1 MITVMRNIL
10 QSLNGR
16 ITGLSSVDSLV
27 KDKIAC
33 AVSSDTLWSCCENN
47 ADNAMYVRMSD
58 GNTNNNNKSGSYVV
72 RAVAAL
78 GEEELTGWVDAFID
92 CLRHKRSSKDCAD
105 YLVGNFEWD
114 LWLLIYEVST
124 RTYHPGTSKCF
135 IVKRP
140 RYREVFAASF
150 RDRVAQHWASNRMEP
165 LMEDRY
171 NEMSNVT
178 YNCRKGYGTW
188 KAIEKAHQY
197 SRPDL
202 TLGKYDLKGFFMS
215 IDKELLLRLAR
226 AFLME
231 QYTGDDKDT
240 LLWLLE
246 VIIMH
251 EPQKDCA
258 RCSPAWM
265 WNRLPKEK
273 SLFHGDG
280 RHGIAIGNISS
291 QLLANFLLS
300 FFDEMILGLD
310 REHVAAYIRF
320 VDDFEIYADSKE
332 FLKGLRPRMERW
344 LAENLHVKLHPSKVY
359 LQRADRSVKFVGTVI
374 KSGRVYTSKK
384 MVGDAYNAMLRL
396 DEAALYCWHVQ
407 SPENAKRLG
416 DAVSTIN
423 SYLGSMKHTLSYGIR
438 RKIFDRASWLWKC
451 CYVSDRFTV
460 VRIRKE
466 FLETH
471 ILFIKD
477 RTDYETSKREIKARA
492 RYACKGVR
500 TTKAHHR
507 GEPGTKRGWN
517 VELRG
522 DRTARECVGP

>member
-1 MITVMRNIL
+1 MSTLVDDIL
-10 QSLNGR
+10 HSLNGR
-16 ITGLSSVDSLV
+16 VTGLSSVGSLV
-27 KDKIAC
+27 KDKTAHAIRQEN
-33 AVSSDTLWSCCENN
+33 DGNN
-47 ADNAMYVRMSD
+47 AWNVNSNGNVDNW
-58 GNTNNNNKSGSYVV
+58 NKNNQNAV

-78 GEEELTGWVDAFID
+78 GEEERVGWVEAFMD
-92 CLRHKRSSKDCAD
+92 CMRKKRTTKGCND
-105 YLVGNFEWD
+105 YLVGDFESD
-114 LWLLIYEVST
+114 LWMLIYEVSE
-124 RTYHPGTSKCF
+124 RIYKPGTSKCF

-165 LMEDRY
+165 LIEDRY

-215 IDKELLLRLAR
+215 IDKELLLKLVNTFIKER
-226 AFLME
+226 
-231 QYTGDDKDT
+231 YTGKDKDT

-273 SLFHGDG
+273 SLFYGDG

-300 FFDEMILGLD
+300 FFDEMILGLN

-384 MVGDAYNAMLRL
+384 MVGDAYKAARKL
-396 DEAALYCWHVQ
+396 DEVALYCYHIP
-407 SPENAKRLG
+407 SSKNARRLEKT
-416 DAVSTIN
+416 VSTMN
-423 SYLGSMKHTLSYGIR
+423 SYLGSMSHTQSYGIR
-438 RKIFDRASWLWKC
+438 RKIISRMVWLWKC
-451 CYVSDRFTV
+451 CYVDKHFTV
-460 VRIRKE
+460 VKIKRQYKE
-466 FLETH
+466 TY
-471 ILFIKD
+471 ILYIKD
-477 RTDYETSKREIKARA
+477 KQDYETSKREIEARA
-492 RYACKGVR
+492 HYAGKGVR

-507 GEPGTKRGWN
+507 GEHDR
-517 VELRG
+517 ERRRDIRLRG
-522 DRTARECVGP
+522 DRTACECVES

>member
-1 MITVMRNIL
+1 MSTLVDDIL
-10 QSLNGR
+10 HSLNGR
-16 ITGLSSVDSLV
+16 VTGLSSVGSLV
-27 KDKIAC
+27 KDKTAHAIRQEN
-33 AVSSDTLWSCCENN
+33 DGNN
-47 ADNAMYVRMSD
+47 AWNVNSNGNVNNWNKNNQNA
-58 GNTNNNNKSGSYVV
+58 V

-78 GEEELTGWVDAFID
+78 GEEERVGWVEAFMD
-92 CLRHKRSSKDCAD
+92 CMRKKRTTKGCND
-105 YLVGNFEWD
+105 YIVGDFESD
-114 LWLLIYEVST
+114 LWMLIYEVST
-124 RTYHPGTSKCF
+124 RTYKPGTSKCF

-150 RDRVAQHWASNRMEP
+150 RDRVAQQWASNRMEP

-171 NEMSNVT
+171 NEMGNVT

-188 KAIEKAHQY
+188 KAIEEARRY

-215 IDKELLLRLAR
+215 IDKELLLRLTR
-226 AFLME
+226 TFLME

-251 EPQKDCA
+251 EPQKDCV
-258 RCSPAWM
+258 RCSPVWM
-265 WNRLPKEK
+265 WDRLPKEK

-280 RHGIAIGNISS
+280 RHGIAIGNISP

-300 FFDEMILGLD
+300 FFDEMILGLN
-310 REHVAAYIRF
+310 REYVAAYIRF

-344 LAENLHVKLHPSKVY
+344 LAENLHVKLYPRKVY

-374 KSGRVYTSKK
+374 KSGRAYTSKK
-384 MVGDAYNAMLRL
+384 MVGDAYNVMLRL

-416 DAVSTIN
+416 DAVSTMN

-438 RKIFDRASWLWKC
+438 RKIFGRASWMWKY

-477 RTDYETSKREIKARA
+477 RLDYETSKREIKARTGNTHA
-492 RYACKGVR
+492 GLR
-500 TTKAHHR
+500 TAKANHR
-507 GEPGTKRGWN
+507 GEHDRERRRD
-517 VELRG
+517 VRLRG
-522 DRTARECVGP
+522 DRTARECVGS

>member
-1 MITVMRNIL
+1 MSTLVDDIL
-10 QSLNGR
+10 HSLNGR
-16 ITGLSSVDSLV
+16 VTGLCTVDSLV
-27 KDKIAC
+27 KDKAAHAIC
-33 AVSSDTLWSCCENN
+33 QENDGNN
-47 ADNAMYVRMSD
+47 AWNVNSNGNVNNWNKNNQNA
-58 GNTNNNNKSGSYVV
+58 V

-78 GEEELTGWVDAFID
+78 GEEERVGWVDAFMD
-92 CLRHKRSSKDCAD
+92 CLRHKRSSRDCAE
-105 YLVGNFEWD
+105 YLVGDFESD
-114 LWLLIYEVST
+114 LWMLIYEVST

-135 IVKRP
+135 IVTRP
-140 RYREVFAASF
+140 RYREVFAAIF
-150 RDRVAQHWASNRMEP
+150 RDRVAQHWAAGRMEP
-165 LMEDRY
+165 LMEERY
-171 NEMSNVT
+171 NEMGNVT

-188 KAIEKAHQY
+188 KAIGKARQY
-197 SRPDL
+197 SLPGL
-202 TLGKYDLKGFFMS
+202 MLGKYDLKGFFMS
-215 IDKELLLRLAR
+215 IDKELLLRLVSTFIKER
-226 AFLME
+226 
-231 QYTGDDKDT
+231 YTGKDKDT

-251 EPQKDCA
+251 EPQKDCI

-265 WNRLPKEK
+265 WDRLPREK

-300 FFDEMILGLD
+300 FFDEIVLGLSN
-310 REHVAAYIRF
+310 EHVAAYIRF

-344 LAENLHVKLHPSKVY
+344 LAENLHVKLHPNKVY

-374 KSGRVYTSKK
+374 KSGMVYTSKK
-384 MVGDAYNAMLRL
+384 TVGDAYNAAVRL
-396 DEAALYCWHVQ
+396 DEAAMYCYHVP
-407 SPENAKRLG
+407 SPGNAKRLE
-416 DAVSTIN
+416 DAVSTMN

-438 RKIFDRASWLWKC
+438 RKIFGRASWLWKC

-466 FLETH
+466 FSETH

-477 RTDYETSKREIKARA
+477 RLDYETSKREIKART
-492 RYACKGVR
+492 RYAGKGVR

-507 GEPGTKRGWN
+507 GEHDR
-517 VELRG
+517 ERRRDIRLRG
-522 DRTARECVGP
+522 DRTARECVGA

>member
-1 MITVMRNIL
+1 MSTLVDDIL
-10 QSLNGR
+10 HSLNGR
-16 ITGLSSVDSLV
+16 VTGLSSVDSLV
-27 KDKIAC
+27 KNKTAHAIRQENDG
-33 AVSSDTLWSCCENN
+33 NN
-47 ADNAMYVRMSD
+47 AWNVNSSGNVNNWNKNNQNA
-58 GNTNNNNKSGSYVV
+58 V

-78 GEEELTGWVDAFID
+78 GEEERVGWVEAFMD
-92 CLRHKRSSKDCAD
+92 CMRKKRTTKGCND
-105 YLVGNFEWD
+105 YLVGDFESD
-114 LWLLIYEVST
+114 LWMLIYEVST

-251 EPQKDCA
+251 EPQKDCV

-273 SLFHGDG
+273 SLFYGDG

-300 FFDEMILGLD
+300 FFDEMILGLN

-332 FLKGLRPRMERW
+332 LLIGLRPRMERW

-416 DAVSTIN
+416 DAVSTMN

-438 RKIFDRASWLWKC
+438 RKIFGRASWLWKC

-477 RTDYETSKREIKARA
+477 RLDYETSKREIKART

-500 TTKAHHR
+500 TAKAKHR
-507 GEPGTKRGWN
+507 REHDRERRRD
-517 VELRG
+517 VRLRG
-522 DRTARECVGP
+522 DRAACECMGS